1 MELALIE
8 GIATSLDG
16 NSILPIDNDLL
27 LFSHRI
33 LMCYLE
39 QEWFSRA
46 WAGDSISK
54 KPPAFLIGKQVALS
68 IWVPVALQQLLNP
81 SFNRVLSIGTQS

>member
-39 QEWFSRA
+39 QELFSRA
-46 WAGDSISK
+46 WAGDSIRK
-54 KPPAFLIGKQVALS
+54 TTRFP
-68 IWVPVALQQLLNP
+68 
-81 SFNRVLSIGTQS
+81 NRKTGGFVNLGTSGLAATAES